1 MFCSED
7 TGQPRRGGSCLPR
20 PDRGVTTV
28 EKTSTFSLTPG
39 QLARLL
45 ALGAE
50 EPMPGGKRGSDTQLA
65 ALLRDRLVCP
75 LTFEREAIDA
85 LPPAL
90 GAMCRELAAL
100 ANRSLGEVL
109 LDSRSELNVLEA
121 VKEYGK
127 RLAARPKD
135 GREHTAALA
144 IYYAAVAGALVFHN
158 RRITR
163 HTCESLSRAFGT
175 LAGRS
180 WVPQDLAALFAEVQR
195 VCQASARCT

>member
-1 MFCSED
+1 VG
-7 TGQPRRGGSCLPR
+7 T
-20 PDRGVTTV
+20 
-28 EKTSTFSLTPG
+28 TSTFSLTPG

-50 EPMPGGKRGSDTQLA
+50 EPMPGEKRASSDTQLA
-65 ALLRDRLVCP
+65 ALLRDRLARP

-90 GAMCRELAAL
+90 GAMCRELIAL

-127 RLAARPKD
+127 RLAARLND

-144 IYYAAVAGALVFHN
+144 IYYAAIAGALVFHN

-163 HTCESLSRAFGT
+163 HTCESLTRAFGT
-175 LAGRS
+175 LAGKS
-180 WVPQDLAALFAEVQR
+180 WVPQDLAALFAEAQR
-195 VCQASARCT
+195 VCQASARRT